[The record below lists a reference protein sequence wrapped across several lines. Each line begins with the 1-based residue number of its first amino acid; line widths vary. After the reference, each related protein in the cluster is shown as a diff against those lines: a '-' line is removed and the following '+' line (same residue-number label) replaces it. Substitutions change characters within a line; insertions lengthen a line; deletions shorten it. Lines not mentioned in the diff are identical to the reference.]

1 MGGKV
6 IKMYEKRKINTY
18 NKKYQ
23 GIINK
28 NINKNFNKNY
38 NKNYNKNFYSIYND
52 NYKKNNAVTL
62 RYLDSNSKH
71 LKPSIKP
78 SYIYNGVPGG
88 WNY

>member
-38 NKNYNKNFYSIYND
+38 NKNYN
-52 NYKKNNAVTL
+52 
-62 RYLDSNSKH
+62 
-71 LKPSIKP
+71 
-78 SYIYNGVPGG
+78 
-88 WNY
+88 